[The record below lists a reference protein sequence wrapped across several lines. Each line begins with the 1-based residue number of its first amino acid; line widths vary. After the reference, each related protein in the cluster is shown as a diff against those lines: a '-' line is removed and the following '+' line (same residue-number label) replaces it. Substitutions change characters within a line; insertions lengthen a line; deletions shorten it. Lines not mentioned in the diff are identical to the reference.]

1 MSLETDQGK
10 AHAESTPPGH
20 SQAAARLLA
29 SSQNPTERP
38 PFPLLT
44 TDAIQLILDENSDL
58 ICAIAEA
65 QALGRVEHCAAL
77 SSRLHTNLEYLATV
91 ADHQPANTPGPAGV
105 AAADTIAA
113 TERATAAWERQQQQQ
128 QQQQRQGAGDAASMA
143 AKMAAGS
150 AAMAER
156 EPTDHPAPV
165 ASSSIRVTR
174 AERGGAASSRFWT
187 EEEHA
192 KFLELLHDPAC
203 RNERGLYNVTMM
215 SERIGTR
222 DKKQVRSHLQKHLLK
237 MQQRKREKT
246 EAEAAE
252 PSA

>member
-1 MSLETDQGK
+1 MSLETDQSK

-20 SQAAARLLA
+20 PQAAARLLA

-77 SSRLHTNLEYLATV
+77 SSRLHNNLEYLATV

-128 QQQQRQGAGDAASMA
+128 RQA
-143 AKMAAGS
+143 
-150 AAMAER
+150 
-156 EPTDHPAPV
+156 PATP
-165 ASSSIRVTR
+165 
-174 AERGGAASSRFWT
+174 
-187 EEEHA
+187 
-192 KFLELLHDPAC
+192 L
-203 RNERGLYNVTMM
+203 
-215 SERIGTR
+215 
-222 DKKQVRSHLQKHLLK
+222 
-237 MQQRKREKT
+237 
-246 EAEAAE
+246 
-252 PSA
+252 